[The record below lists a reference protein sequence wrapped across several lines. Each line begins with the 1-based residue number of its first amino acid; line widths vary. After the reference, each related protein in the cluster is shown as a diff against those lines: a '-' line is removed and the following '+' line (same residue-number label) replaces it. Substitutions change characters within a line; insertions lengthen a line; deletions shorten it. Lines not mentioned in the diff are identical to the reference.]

1 MCFRSGIRVWRL
13 VFCVVVALIAIP
25 RGGAV
30 AQITIEQAAKTLDGL
45 SDRTRL
51 ERLETAARKEG
62 RIRWAA
68 TTNLGYAQ
76 PVMNGFKKK
85 YPSIEVEF
93 DRVSG
98 RVLTDRIVREYRA
111 KQYNVDILGTS
122 SITSLAVKEAGVVGS
137 YKSPETGDM
146 NSSIKDPNGF
156 WVTHYVHVLGIVCNK
171 SRLKTAV
178 KEWKDFLDPK
188 WKGDFSIDPERFQW
202 FHALRG
208 IYGDEEAKKLIT
220 GYVQNGAQIRR
231 GGTLQVQLVAAG
243 EYACAL
249 GIYLGSAYPTLKTGA
264 PLAFFAPEPIL
275 LSPDIQMIAKY
286 PPHPYAAILF
296 YDYLLSTEGLS
307 HLTRNSAL
315 YPTRPNLVTV
325 PEIKALQGK
334 PIHFIDVEDQS
345 RNFEKNREMYLS
357 LLKK

>member
-13 VFCVVVALIAIP
+13 VFCVVVALAIP

-51 ERLETAARKEG
+51 ERLEIAARKEG

-146 NSSIKDPNGF
+146 NSRSKRPE
-156 WVTHYVHVLGIVCNK
+156 WLLG
-171 SRLKTAV
+171 
-178 KEWKDFLDPK
+178 
-188 WKGDFSIDPERFQW
+188 
-202 FHALRG
+202 HALRP
-208 IYGDEEAKKLIT
+208 
-220 GYVQNGAQIRR
+220 R
-231 GGTLQVQLVAAG
+231 
-243 EYACAL
+243 
-249 GIYLGSAYPTLKTGA
+249 
-264 PLAFFAPEPIL
+264 
-275 LSPDIQMIAKY
+275 
-286 PPHPYAAILF
+286 
-296 YDYLLSTEGLS
+296 
-307 HLTRNSAL
+307 TRD
-315 YPTRPNLVTV
+315 RV
-325 PEIKALQGK
+325 
-334 PIHFIDVEDQS
+334 
-345 RNFEKNREMYLS
+345 
-357 LLKK
+357 